1 MYNPLR
7 LISQTR
13 TYNETRRSHHSF
25 SPSFRPDD
33 FRYLLASVCPFRSSE
48 TPPACSWEPRNNYY
62 EEKESHLRLQPLLLT
77 VSSLRIQLRSA
88 TTVRISE
95 KRGRCAT
102 PLLSFFVSPLT
113 GATSPLLSL
122 GCQIHSQENR
132 YLWCFSHPMQYYFC
146 YIFANNLFSCFAT
159 GFVALDFIEFLKV
172 KVLFY
177 HKS

>member
-1 MYNPLR
+1 MNFAQIGYRLIKIYLVFFTVQIFCAALRYVQSPILR

-33 FRYLLASVCPFRSSE
+33 FRYLLASMCPFRSSE

-132 YLWCFSHPMQYYFC
+132 YL
-146 YIFANNLFSCFAT
+146 
-159 GFVALDFIEFLKV
+159 
-172 KVLFY
+172 
-177 HKS
+177 